1 MAPTNHAYADSTSRG
16 CLWPLAT
23 GATRSRRFRSLHC
36 VCGGRSHGGESAA
49 VSPRHSFIIPSLC
62 YGGRS
67 HGGESAAVSP
77 RHSFIIPSLCYGGR
91 SHGGESAAV
100 SPRHHTAYPP
110 SDDEFAST
118 KYLLLAYLTYLLT
131 PQPTTHATTSL
142 LGPSVLEASHGEPS
156 AAGSGVRSA
165 RYEVRGEEA
174 RGTRHEVE
182 GRRVEV
188 CQPQCPREPRH
199 ALLSRSRLAGA
210 RRSTRAGR
218 SPCRSTSWQ

>member
-36 VCGGRSHGGESAA
+36 VC
-49 VSPRHSFIIPSLC
+49 
-62 YGGRS
+62 
-67 HGGESAAVSP
+67 
-77 RHSFIIPSLCYGGR
+77 GGR